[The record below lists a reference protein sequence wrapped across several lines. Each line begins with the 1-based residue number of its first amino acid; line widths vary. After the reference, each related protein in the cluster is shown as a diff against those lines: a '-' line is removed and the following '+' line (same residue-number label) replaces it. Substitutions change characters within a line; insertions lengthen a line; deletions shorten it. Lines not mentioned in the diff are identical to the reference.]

1 MRIID
6 LALKDLR
13 QVLRDRQSLVFMLV
27 MPMIFTVFFGFM
39 FRNQNEQADER
50 LVIGVVNR
58 DPRGVLSDALID
70 LLNRSETVRVEVIEE
85 ASEGSLDSRIVKDEL
100 AAGLVIPTNF
110 SRATLNDENLQMEI
124 IINEETPEGQTARRG
139 LQTAITRILGMAQ
152 AARSSLAAYEIQ
164 AGMLDGDSRAAY
176 LEEAVIRAA
185 EAWQTAPL
193 SVKVSS
199 KVTDE
204 QAALVDQVVEANPY
218 NQYSPGMMVMF
229 ALFGVMQAAMVMV
242 IERHTGAMA
251 RLLTTPMRK
260 GELISG
266 HILGMFIIFFVQQLL
281 LVLFGQLIL
290 KVDYF
295 RVPLALL
302 LVMFA
307 LALWVASLGLLISA
321 LVKKEEQ
328 VVLYSMI
335 AMFLFSALGGAWFS
349 LEMVGG
355 AFYTIGHLTP
365 AAWAIDGFQ
374 NLVIRGL
381 GLRAVLLPVGILL
394 AYTAAFFG
402 LAIWRFKFE

>member
-13 QVLRDRQSLVFMLV
+13 QVLRDRQSLIFMLV
-27 MPMIFTVFFGFM
+27 MPIVFTVFFGFM
-39 FRNQNEQADER
+39 FRNQDEQADDR
-50 LVIGVVNR
+50 LVIGVVNH
-58 DPRGVLSDALID
+58 DTQGVLSVALID
-70 LLNRSETVRVEVIEE
+70 LLNRSETVRVEVVEGD
-85 ASEGSLDSRIVKDEL
+85 SEGTLDSRIVNDEL
-100 AAGLVIPTNF
+100 AAGLVIPANF
-110 SRATLNDENLQMEI
+110 SQVTLNGEKPLMEM

-139 LQTAITRILGMAQ
+139 LQTAITRALGLAQ
-152 AARSSLAAYEIQ
+152 AARTSLAAYESKV
-164 AGMLDGDSRAAY
+164 GNLDEAARADY
-176 LEEAVIRAA
+176 LEESVTRAS
-185 EAWQTAPL
+185 EAWQSAPL
-193 SVKVSS
+193 SVRVSS
-199 KVTDE
+199 KVTEE
-204 QAALVDQVVEANPY
+204 QLSLVDQGVKANPY

-242 IERHTGAMA
+242 IERRTGAMA

-260 GELISG
+260 FELISG

-281 LVLFGQLIL
+281 LILFGQLIL

-295 RVPLALL
+295 RAPLAVV
-302 LVMFA
+302 LVMVA

-328 VVLYSMI
+328 VVLFSMI
-335 AMFLFSALGGAWFS
+335 GMFLFSALGGAWFS

-381 GLRAVLLPVGILL
+381 GLQSVLLPVGILL